1 MYVIVASNNN
11 NNNNNNNNKVL
22 KGSSDYLYSKE
33 GVTQGDPLSMFMYA
47 IGTLPLICSLNNPT
61 RWTQLWY
68 ADDASAGG
76 LLPDLHEWFS
86 LVCSRGPAFGYF
98 PEPRKSVLVVSQN
111 FKMEAEAKFSNLGV
125 KVVTGNRFL
134 GGFVGDLSDQNS
146 YVTSKVQ
153 KWVGHIKV
161 LSDVATAQPQLA
173 YAAFTKSLQHE
184 WAFLMRVVPDCGP
197 LFQELEH
204 AIHHYFLPTVFGVEI
219 STAERNLFALPLRFG
234 GLGVSNPVLMAPSL
248 LDSSVR
254 STVTLAHS
262 IVGATTFELDA
273 HLETVSNA
281 RTYHH
286 KHMDTIY
293 TNEFDRLLPSFDSSQ
308 QRTILR
314 AREQHI
320 SSWLSVMPVEKSQF
334 DLSAQEFRDG
344 LALRYRK
351 PLLCLP
357 PCCDGCGAL
366 FTIEHALDCRIGG
379 LVGRRHN
386 EVRDAFGDL
395 AALMWSPVVK
405 EPVVS
410 DGSGGIL
417 EPLVADLCVRGVWQ
431 PQTEALF
438 DIRVVDTDAWS
449 YCGRTPIAVL
459 CSAEV
464 EKKRKYSLAC
474 QSRCASFTPL
484 CVSVDGLLA
493 PEARF
498 FVQRLSDNLSMKWE
512 QPFGVV
518 SSWVRARLSFAI
530 LRAALLCV
538 RGSRTKWRS
547 LGIVDGASLPMLT
560 AN

>member
-1 MYVIVASNNN
+1 M
-11 NNNNNNNNKVL
+11 
-22 KGSSDYLYSKE
+22 
-33 GVTQGDPLSMFMYA
+33 
-47 IGTLPLICSLNNPT
+47 
-61 RWTQLWY
+61 
-68 ADDASAGG
+68 
-76 LLPDLHEWFS
+76 
-86 LVCSRGPAFGYF
+86 
-98 PEPRKSVLVVSQN
+98 
-111 FKMEAEAKFSNLGV
+111 
-125 KVVTGNRFL
+125 
-134 GGFVGDLSDQNS
+134 
-146 YVTSKVQ
+146 
-153 KWVGHIKV
+153 GHIKV
-161 LSDVATAQPQLA
+161 LSDVTTAQPQLA

-184 WAFLMRVVPDCGP
+184 WAFLMHVIPGCRP

-204 AIHHYFLPTVFGVEI
+204 AIHHHFLSTVFGVKI
-219 STAERNLFALPLRFG
+219 STAEHNLFALPLRFG
-234 GLGVSNPVLMAPSL
+234 GLGVGNPVFMASSL

-254 STVTLAHS
+254 STVTLVHS
-262 IVGATTFELDA
+262 IVEATTFELDA

-293 TNEFDRLLPSFDSSQ
+293 TNEFDRLLPSFDPSE
-308 QRTILR
+308 QRTNLR

-320 SSWLSVMPVEKSQF
+320 SSWLSVMPLEKSQF
-334 DLSAQEFRDG
+334 DLSAQEFRGG
-344 LALRYRK
+344 LAFRYRK

-379 LVGRRHN
+379 LVGQRHN
-386 EVRDAFGDL
+386 EVRDAFKDL
-395 AALMWSPVVK
+395 AALVWSPVVK

-431 PQTEALF
+431 PQTEAVF
-438 DIRVVDTDAWS
+438 DIRVVDTDAQS
-449 YCGRTPIAVL
+449 YCSHTPIAVL
-459 CSAEV
+459 YSAEV

-474 QSRCASFTPL
+474 QSRCVSFIPL

-518 SSWVRARLSFAI
+518 SSWVRAHLSFAI

-538 RGSRTKWRS
+538 RGSRTKSRS
-547 LGIVDGASLPMLT
+547 LGIVDGDTLPMWT